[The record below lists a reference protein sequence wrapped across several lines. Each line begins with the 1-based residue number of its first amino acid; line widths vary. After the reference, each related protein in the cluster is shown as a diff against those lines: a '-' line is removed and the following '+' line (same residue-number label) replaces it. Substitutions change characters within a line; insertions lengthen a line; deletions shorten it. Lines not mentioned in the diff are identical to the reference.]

1 MSRETHTAPQP
12 LLEVKGLKT
21 VFGAPEAGAVAVD
34 RISLTIGQAEAL
46 GLVGE
51 SGSGKSV
58 TALSILRLVA
68 DPPGRIVEGEIF
80 FKGRDLLRLGPAA
93 MRAVRGNE
101 ISLILQ
107 EPATALNPVMT
118 VGSQIAEALTIHKK
132 LKGRDAHAR
141 VVESLARVGIPSPEK
156 TARSW
161 PHQLSGGMIQR
172 AMIAMALI
180 CRPDLLIA
188 DEPTSA
194 LDVTIQAQILD
205 LLDRLRQE
213 EAMSLLLISHDLGV
227 VAGLC
232 DRVAVMYA
240 AEIVEEA
247 ASSQLFEHP
256 GHPYTAALLRSMP
269 TLGRTQQ
276 RLRPI
281 PGSVPSPAAHPAA
294 CRFRPRCVRA
304 QSICGERK
312 PTLDELTPGHRVAC
326 FFPDREV

>member
-1 MSRETHTAPQP
+1 MSHEIRKVQQP
-12 LLEVKGLKT
+12 LLEVKGLTT
-21 VFGAPEAGAVAVD
+21 VFGARKARAAAVD
-34 RISLTIGQAEAL
+34 EVSFTIGPAEAF

-51 SGSGKSV
+51 SGSGKTV

-68 DPPGRIVEGEIF
+68 DPPGRIVEGEVL
-80 FKGRDLLRLGPAA
+80 FKGRDLLRLSPDEI
-93 MRAVRGNE
+93 RTVRGNE

-118 VGSQIAEALTIHKK
+118 VGAQIAEALTIHNKIK
-132 LKGRDAHAR
+132 RRDAQGRA
-141 VVESLARVGIPSPEK
+141 VEILARVGIPSPEK
-156 TARSW
+156 IARSW

-172 AMIAMALI
+172 ATIAMALI
-180 CRPDLLIA
+180 CGPDLLIA

-205 LLDRLRQE
+205 LLDRLRRE

-247 ASSQLFEHP
+247 GSDQLFERP

-269 TLGRTQQ
+269 TFGKRQQ
-276 RLRPI
+276 RLRSI
-281 PGSVPSPAAHPAA
+281 PGSVPPPAAHGAV
-294 CRFRPRCVRA
+294 CRFRARCAKA
-304 QSICGERK
+304 QAICAERR
-312 PTLDELTPGHRVAC
+312 PVLEELAPGHRVAC
-326 FFPDREV
+326 FFPEREV

>member
-1 MSRETHTAPQP
+1 VSKETARPDQP
-12 LLEVKGLKT
+12 LLDVRGLTT
-21 VFGAPEAGAVAVD
+21 VFGSPPARAVAVD
-34 RISLTIGQAEAL
+34 SVSFTIGRAEAL

-51 SGSGKSV
+51 SGSGKTV

-68 DPPGRIVEGEIF
+68 DPPGEIVGGEVF
-80 FKGRDLLRLGPAA
+80 FKGRDLLGLDPGEI
-93 MRAVRGNE
+93 RAVRGNE

-107 EPATALNPVMT
+107 EPATALNPVLT
-118 VGSQIAEALTIHKK
+118 VGAQIAEALSLHKK
-132 LKGRDAHAR
+132 TARRDARDRA
-141 VVESLARVGIPSPEK
+141 VEFLGRVGIPSPEK
-156 TARSW
+156 IARSW
-161 PHQLSGGMIQR
+161 PHQLSGGTIQR

-180 CRPDLLIA
+180 CGPDLLIA

-205 LLDRLRQE
+205 LVGRLRQE

-227 VAGLC
+227 VAGIC

-247 ASSQLFEHP
+247 GKDRLFERP
-256 GHPYTAALLRSMP
+256 SHPYTVALLRSVP
-269 TLGRTQQ
+269 TLSRRQN

-281 PGSVPSPAAHPAA
+281 PGSVPRPTAHPAG
-294 CRFRPRCVRA
+294 CRFRPRCPKARPLCA
-304 QSICGERK
+304 ERK
-312 PTLDELTPGHRVAC
+312 PNLEELAPGHRVAC